1 MSEATITD
9 ISTAEKRARIKAATD
24 SISLGVMLPEALYDK
39 IKLDSILSKST
50 IGSMVEEWIDQNV
63 SLQDVSIGLATLMN
77 STSTRE
83 KVEAGITMKGLTI
96 TISKRH
102 YGMLK
107 MEAIRQQTTIR
118 SLLKSWIQE
127 NTKEW
132 IFEPV
137 EEHNEWQ
144 DRQAA

>member
-1 MSEATITD
+1 MSAATVTD
-9 ISTAEKRARIKAATD
+9 ISTKDKAATD

-39 IKLDSILSKST
+39 FKLDSILSKTT
-50 IGSMVEEWIDQNV
+50 IGSMVEGWIDLNV

-77 STSTRE
+77 NTGTRE
-83 KVEAGITMKGLTI
+83 KVEAGVVMKGLTI

-107 MEAIRQQTTIR
+107 MEAIRKQLSIR

>member
-1 MSEATITD
+1 MSAATVTD
-9 ISTAEKRARIKAATD
+9 ITTAEKRERVKAATD
-24 SISLGVMLPEALYDK
+24 CTSFGIMLPEALYDK
-39 IKLDSILSKST
+39 IKLDSILSKTT

-77 STSTRE
+77 NTSTRE
-83 KVEAGITMKGLTI
+83 KVEPGITMKGLTI

-102 YGMLK
+102 FGMLK

-127 NTKEW
+127 NIKEW

-137 EEHNEWQ
+137 EEHHEWQ

>member
-1 MSEATITD
+1 MSAATVTD
-9 ISTAEKRARIKAATD
+9 ISTKVKAATD

-39 IKLDSILSKST
+39 FKLDSILSKTT
-50 IGSMVEEWIDQNV
+50 IGSMVEDWIDQNV

-83 KVEAGITMKGLTI
+83 KVESGITMKGLTI

-107 MEAIRQQTTIR
+107 MEAIRQQTTLR

-137 EEHNEWQ
+137 EEHHEWQ
-144 DRQAA
+144 ERQAA

>member
-1 MSEATITD
+1 MSAATVTD
-9 ISTAEKRARIKAATD
+9 ISTKVKAATD
-24 SISLGVMLPEALYDK
+24 SISLSVMLPETIYDK
-39 IKLDSILSKST
+39 FKLDSILSKST
-50 IGSMVEEWIDQNV
+50 IRSMVEEWIDQNV

-77 STSTRE
+77 NTSTRE

-107 MEAIRQQTTIR
+107 MEALRQQTTIR

-144 DRQAA
+144 ERQAA